1 MKERSD
7 TVAPERNAAQAAGQP
22 RDGARQRNLPELI
35 VATFLELMRTRNP
48 NSITFRDI
56 AAAAGI
62 SHMAPY
68 RHFKSKQELLNR
80 IGDMGFAMLAGAL
93 EDVVA
98 RAAQAPRR
106 QIVEAC
112 TCYYRFA
119 VENPGYAQVMFG
131 TDRELWDKA
140 EPLPALDR
148 TRAILQRII
157 YHCQLA
163 GALPQDIDPKKVL
176 GLLWA
181 HVHGFTLL
189 AANRVLTEHEVGPP
203 EAFLEEGVRIILDGF
218 RRPDHVTAGPG

>member
-1 MKERSD
+1 MKERAGST
-7 TVAPERNAAQAAGQP
+7 TVVEREGRGRSMP
-22 RDGARQRNLPELI
+22 DVI
-35 VATFLELMRTRNP
+35 IATFLELMRTRNP

-68 RHFKSKQELLNR
+68 RHFRSKQELLNR
-80 IGDMGFAMLAGAL
+80 IGDIGFGMLAQAL
-93 EDVVA
+93 EDAAAHHA
-98 RAAQAPRR
+98 REPRH
-106 QIVEAC
+106 QILAAC

-119 VENPGYAQVMFG
+119 VDNPAYAQVMFG

-148 TRAILQRII
+148 TRAILLRII
-157 YHCQLA
+157 DRCQA
-163 GALPQDIDPKKVL
+163 SGDLPGGLDQKEVL

-189 AANRVLTEHEVGPP
+189 AANRVLTEREIGDPA
-203 EAFLEEGVRIILDGF
+203 AFFEKGVRVILAGL
-218 RRPDHVTAGPG
+218 HVASQK

>member
-1 MKERSD
+1 MEHGGSKARNG
-7 TVAPERNAAQAAGQP
+7 TVAMAERDAPAP
-22 RDGARQRNLPELI
+22 HEGARGRNLPELI

-80 IGDMGFAMLAGAL
+80 IGDVGFAMLADAL
-93 EDVVA
+93 EAVA
-98 RAAQAPRR
+98 ARHPKAPRR
-106 QIVEAC
+106 QIFAAC
-112 TCYYRFA
+112 ACYYRFA
-119 VENPGYAQVMFG
+119 VENPAYAQVMFG

-148 TRAILQRII
+148 TRAILLRII

-163 GALPQDIDPKKVL
+163 GELPEGLDEKKVV

-189 AANRVLTEHEVGPP
+189 AANRVLTDKEVGAPD
-203 EAFLEEGVRIILDGF
+203 AFIEEGVRIIL
-218 RRPDHVTAGPG
+218 AGLGAAAA